1 MGGRSHNE
9 AFFLREPAVQLV
21 ALKDVA
27 EQASI
32 NTRAIPERLGIDAA
46 QLVDHDVATVHHPRK
61 IRVSYDCF
69 LDAPLSAVR
78 QSFDLSV
85 HRQLDE
91 AGLADGKLPFLA
103 FERITRI
110 LISDV
115 PVFASVR
122 LDAISSSST
131 SSRACPA

>member
-1 MGGRSHNE
+1 MAG
-9 AFFLREPAVQLV
+9 
-21 ALKDVA
+21 
-27 EQASI
+27 QASI

-46 QLVDHDVATVHHPRK
+46 QLIDHDVTTVHHPRK
-61 IRVSYDCF
+61 IRVSYNCF
-69 LDAPLSAVR
+69 LDAPPPAVR

-91 AGLADGKLPFLA
+91 TGLADGKLPFLA
-103 FERITRI
+103 FERTARA

-122 LDAISSSST
+122 VDSDFIVLHLKPGV
-131 SSRACPA
+131 SRIA